1 MSSIY
6 NKSFVLQNI
15 DWLIFVNI
23 ISVIFFSLFAPSDNI
38 GYFATDRLLPAALIV
53 AVGILLIRTVMKLGT
68 AILTKSQLDP
78 VAHGLILKA
87 TRVVLYILLGLVV
100 ASKLG
105 IDVSG
110 IVALA
115 SVLTLA
121 VSLSVQDLLTNLISG
136 FTLLYT
142 KPFVAEDFV
151 EIAGQSGT
159 VKEIG
164 RTYTKLQTPDN
175 KLVSIPNGAVT
186 SAQIVNYTVTGKRR
200 VDFSVTASYD
210 APVDVVL
217 EALREAAKV
226 PTAMET
232 PVPFAAVKNY
242 GESSIEYVLQVWST
256 AADYWTTTFDVNRN
270 IKVAFDAKGVEMT
283 YPHLNVHF
291 DRVKPE

>member
-1 MSSIY
+1 M
-6 NKSFVLQNI
+6 F
-15 DWLIFVNI
+15 DFI
-23 ISVIFFSLFAPSDNI
+23 IQWFHNI
-38 GYFATDRLLPAALIV
+38 GYFAMDRLLPAALIFV
-53 AVGILLIRTVMKLGT
+53 IGVLVIRAVMKLAT
-68 AILTKSQLDP
+68 AILEKSKLDT

-87 TRVVLYILLGLVV
+87 VQVVLYILLGLIV
-100 ASKLG
+100 ASKMG

-164 RTYTKLQTPDN
+164 LTYTKLQTPDN

-186 SAQIVNYTVTGKRR
+186 AAQIVNYTVTGTRR
-200 VDFSVTASYD
+200 VDINVAVSYD
-210 APVDVVL
+210 MEP
-217 EALREAAKV
+217 EAVIAALQTAGKV
-226 PTAMET
+226 PTALED
-232 PVPFAAVKNY
+232 PAPFGAVTSY
-242 GESSIEYVLQVWST
+242 DASTVVYMLQVWCK
-256 AADYWTTTFDVNRN
+256 AEDYWTTLFNANKN
-270 IKVAFDAKGVEMT
+270 IKAVFQAEKIEFS
-283 YPHLNVHF
+283 YPHVVVHNE
-291 DRVKPE
+291 K

>member
-1 MSSIY
+1 MIDMITNWFY
-6 NKSFVLQNI
+6 NLGH
-15 DWLIFVNI
+15 
-23 ISVIFFSLFAPSDNI
+23 FAM
-38 GYFATDRLLPAALIV
+38 DRLLPAALIF
-53 AVGILLIRTVMKLGT
+53 AVGVLAIRVVLKLAT
-68 AILTKSQLDP
+68 AILNKSKLDP

-87 TRVVLYILLGLVV
+87 IQVVLYVLLGLMT

-142 KPFVAEDFV
+142 KPFIAEDFV

-164 RTYTKLQTPDN
+164 LTYTKLQTPDN

-186 SAQIVNYTVTGKRR
+186 SAQIVNFTVTGTRR
-200 VDFSVTASYD
+200 VDISVGVSYD
-210 APVDVVL
+210 MDPAVVIA
-217 EALREAAKV
+217 ALKKAAQV
-226 PTAMET
+226 PTALAD
-232 PVPFAAVKNY
+232 PAPFAAVKNY
-242 GESSIEYVLQVWST
+242 SESTVDYVLQVWST
-256 AADYWTTTFDVNRN
+256 ADDYWTTLFDANKN
-270 IKVAFDAKGVEMT
+270 IKSVFEAEKIEFS
-283 YPHLNVHF
+283 YPHVVIHNE
-291 DRVKPE
+291 K